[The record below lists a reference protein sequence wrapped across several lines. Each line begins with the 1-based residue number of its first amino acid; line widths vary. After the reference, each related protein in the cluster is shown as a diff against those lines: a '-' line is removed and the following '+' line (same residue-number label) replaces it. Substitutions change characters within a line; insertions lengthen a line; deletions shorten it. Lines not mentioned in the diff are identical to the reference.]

1 MPPSIHPVDL
11 IGALRHKHLTPAIVF
26 LTSRRACDD
35 AMQAFLRS
43 QTNLPPA
50 RQQAIASVLGQLV
63 EQYPSIAEH
72 PLLPVVQRVGVAAHH
87 AGHLPSWKIAVEEL
101 MRQGCLDAVFA
112 TTTLAA
118 GVDFP
123 ARTVV
128 VTQSSVRKTRDF
140 TDLTIGEIQQLAGRA
155 GRRGKDLV
163 GFAVVTP
170 SPYIDLGVI
179 TKGLTGQPEPIDSQ
193 FVITYP
199 MVLNLLKAHPLDQ
212 IQAILARSFAQFQLN
227 RRAEQLECKLDQL
240 HVQMEPYGPRV
251 CTDWITQWQVFDHAR
266 KQKAHRAHTRQAGG
280 TRPAGPGRREPPE
293 LAARLHFLTPGRVIG
308 LPKGRG
314 IVLRQ
319 YRSKGQRSPM
329 VTVLRPGGSVTECPA
344 TSVAQIFDRIFEV
357 EEASA
362 YPWCTGRSLDGLTHQ
377 LSELPVRIPVLP
389 ILVQE
394 EPEESEIV
402 QTLTDEFPCPTCPS
416 RPACQKDHVAALR
429 LRQEVH
435 RNQKTI
441 QALHTGLWHRFQ
453 KRAEV
458 LQQRGYL
465 TQTCHLTDVGEW
477 ARLIRI
483 DHSLLITEL
492 IRADAFSG
500 VEPQILAGIMASIA
514 HDDDR
519 PGAFPRMS
527 QGLASLLGQVRQLA
541 ESLAPDEDP
550 PLLRADVA
558 ALTERWI
565 GDPALTWIG
574 LCRVTTMA
582 EGDIYRLLARTLEYL
597 SQIYQLRETHPGLA
611 DTASKAIK
619 VLRRGVLEELP

>member
-26 LTSRRACDD
+26 LTSRRACDE
-35 AMQAFLRS
+35 AMQAFQRS
-43 QTNLPPA
+43 QTHLPPA
-50 RQQAIASVLGQLV
+50 RQETIASVLAQLV

-72 PLLPVVQRVGVAAHH
+72 PLLPVVQQVGVAAHH
-87 AGHLPSWKIAVEEL
+87 AGHLPSWKIAIEEL

-128 VTQSSVRKTRDF
+128 LTQSSVRKARDF

-163 GFAVVTP
+163 GFAVITP

-193 FVITYP
+193 FVISYP

-227 RRAEQLECKLDQL
+227 RRAEQLESKLDQL

-266 KQKAHRAHTRQAGG
+266 KQKAHRVQIKRH
-280 TRPAGPGRREPPE
+280 EPPE
-293 LAARLHFLTPGRVIG
+293 LTARLHFLTPGRVIG

-319 YRSKGQRSPM
+319 YRSKGQRSPT
-329 VTVLRPGGSVTECPA
+329 VTVLRPGGAVTECPA
-344 TSVAQIFDRIFEV
+344 TMVTQIFDRPFEV
-357 EEASA
+357 AETSA
-362 YPWCTGRSLDGLTHQ
+362 YPWCTAQSLEDLTRQ
-377 LSELPVRIPVLP
+377 ISELPVRMPVLP

-394 EPEESEIV
+394 EGEENEIV
-402 QTLTDEFPCPTCPS
+402 QTLTDEFPCPTCSS
-416 RPACQKDHVAALR
+416 RPSCQKDHAAALR
-429 LRQEVH
+429 LRQESH
-435 RNQKTI
+435 RHTKTI
-441 QALHTGLWHRFQ
+441 QALHTGLWHKFQ
-453 KRAEV
+453 KRTEV
-458 LQQRGYL
+458 LQQLGYL
-465 TQTCHLTDVGEW
+465 TPTCHLTDAGEW

-492 IRADAFSG
+492 IRAEAFSG
-500 VEPQILAGIMASIA
+500 IEPQILAGTMASIA

-519 PGAFPRMS
+519 PGSFPRMS
-527 QGLASLLGQVRQLA
+527 PGLASLLGQVRQLA
-541 ESLAPDEDP
+541 ESLAPHEDP

-565 GDPALTWIG
+565 GDPGLTWIG
-574 LCRVTTMA
+574 LCRITTMA

-597 SQIYQLRETHPGLA
+597 SQIHQLRGTHPGLA
-611 DTASKAIK
+611 DTASRAIK
-619 VLRRGVLEELP
+619 TLRRGVLEELP